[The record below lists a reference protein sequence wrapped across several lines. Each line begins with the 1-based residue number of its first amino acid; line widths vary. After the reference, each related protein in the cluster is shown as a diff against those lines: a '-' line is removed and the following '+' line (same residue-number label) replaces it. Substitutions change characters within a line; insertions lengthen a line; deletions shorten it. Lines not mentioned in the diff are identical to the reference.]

1 MNERHLLIPK
11 IENGIVIDHIPVGFG
26 IKLLEILHAHPQTNQ
41 GVISVGLNYSSTRMG
56 TKDIIKLCADDLP
69 ARLLQNFALICPGIS
84 IKRIRNFVVDKKFVL
99 EPTTELEGVICR
111 NPNCITNNAKHVRT
125 LFTRVNNDSRDFRCH
140 FCEKVFA
147 VTQLSMTPLD
157 PE

>member
-26 IKLLEILHAHPQTNQ
+26 VKLLDILYSHPHTNQ

-56 TKDIIKLCADDLP
+56 SKDIIKLRADDLP
-69 ARLLQNFALICPGIS
+69 ARLLQHFSLICPGIS

-99 EPTTELEGVICR
+99 EPATELEGVVCR

-125 LFTRVNNDSRDFRCH
+125 QFTRVHQDARDFRCRY
-140 FCEKVFA
+140 CEKVFA